1 MLAYGQRRCAVKPDL
16 VACDSTSGMSIVPF
30 RKTER
35 RRKRRPLDQPQ
46 VVRAALLL
54 LDEVGLD
61 ELTMR
66 RLAERLGVK
75 AASLYRHVHNKDELL
90 ALLGDEIS
98 GEIPL
103 PRSSGSWQE
112 QLTEIAWNV
121 RRGLLAHR
129 DAARV
134 LANSPPVGPR
144 RLKHIEAVLRALR
157 TSGLRDRDVVRTAHH
172 LNNFVTEFAADEAR
186 FAAFASG
193 SSRRKIL
200 AEARRQFA
208 ALPKTEYPTIVALAA
223 HLTEDAQDALFQF
236 GIDTWLR
243 GIHAL
248 TQRGRTFAP

>member
-1 MLAYGQRRCAVKPDL
+1 
-16 VACDSTSGMSIVPF
+16 MSIVPF
-30 RKTER
+30 RKADR
-35 RRKRRPLDQPQ
+35 RHKRRPLDQAQ
-46 VVRAALLL
+46 VVQAALAL

-66 RLAERLGVK
+66 RLAQQLGVK

-98 GEIPL
+98 GEIPA
-103 PRSSGSWQE
+103 PSGTGSWQE

-144 RLKHIEAVLRALR
+144 RLRHIEAVLRVLR
-157 TSGLRDRDVVRTAHH
+157 MTGLRDRDAARAGYH

-186 FAAFASG
+186 FAAYMSAPG
-193 SSRRKIL
+193 SSRRKVL
-200 AEARRQFA
+200 AEAHRQFA
-208 ALPKTEYPTIVALAA
+208 SLPKSEYPTIVAMAD
-223 HLTEDAQDALFQF
+223 HLTEDAQDDLFQF
-236 GIDTWLR
+236 GIDMCLR
-243 GIHAL
+243 GIQAL
-248 TQRGRTFAP
+248 SKRQR